1 MNDRKSKLRVGIF
14 VITATALL
22 LIILFFLG
30 LSEIFVRKI
39 CVVTTFT
46 ESVQGLSV
54 GSDVKFRGVKIGN
67 VKNVSIMPEMK
78 MIKVEMAVESDR
90 FTGMVNEQEFVSFIK
105 KEMVQ
110 GLRCRLEF
118 AGITGMKYVNMD
130 YFTQPGAIPET
141 PPGIMETCGNS
152 IYIPG
157 VSSSFKDIAVALTH
171 ALDRFSAIPFENI
184 SEELERTLHGMGTI
198 LADPALKATIVRISE
213 ASANLEAG
221 SERLARVLSE
231 ERLEK
236 IAASVENNLSNMD
249 VLIRKTSTTME
260 QMKLPES
267 AASFRNTTDAMI
279 EIRAEFSAMIN
290 QVNAALEAFRKL
302 CEQLNYDPGFIF
314 GGKRRINSAE

>member
-1 MNDRKSKLRVGIF
+1 MNERKSKLRVGIF
-14 VITATALL
+14 VTISVLL
-22 LIILFFLG
+22 LMMMLFFLG
-30 LSEIFVRKI
+30 LSEVFVRKV

-54 GSDVKFRGVKIGN
+54 GSDVKFRGVKIGS
-67 VKNVSIMPEMK
+67 VKSVSIMPEMK
-78 MIKVEMAVESDR
+78 MIKVEMSVESDR
-90 FTGMVNEQEFVSFIK
+90 FTGIVNEQEFVSFIK
-105 KEMVQ
+105 KEMLQ

-130 YFTQPGAIPET
+130 YFAQPGKAADAPQEIAEICENT
-141 PPGIMETCGNS
+141 V
-152 IYIPG
+152 YVPG

-184 SEELERTLHGMGTI
+184 SEELERTLHGMGNI
-198 LADPALKATIVRISE
+198 LADPALKATIDRISE
-213 ASANLEAG
+213 ASANLETG

-236 IAASVENNLSNMD
+236 IATAIENNLSNMD
-249 VLIRKTSTTME
+249 QLINKTNITME

-267 AASFRNTTDAMI
+267 AASLRNTTDAI
-279 EIRAEFSAMIN
+279 VEVRSEFSVMIN
-290 QVNAALEAFRKL
+290 QVNATLEAFRKL

-314 GGKRRINSAE
+314 GGKRKIDSAE